1 MARKTPEEPEEPGCP
16 LWMVSFGDAMSLL
29 VTFFVM
35 LLAFSTFE
43 EAQLAKLLGA
53 MKGGLNAL
61 PSITNREQTGRK
73 GRDGISKAGS
83 YEKNIELEDMSKI
96 SPYNHMLQK
105 RHSPNAITE
114 NSEDEFF
121 MRMLEEGLSLV
132 IKTDSFFVPGTTEFI
147 PDRVRMLGVIVD
159 MGVPLDNELRIT
171 SVLPSDTEVLDA
183 KVKTVWG
190 LAALRAAAVQQR
202 IEEMAP
208 DKFPMSRFCLGARI
222 EEPGKPREGSQDLP
236 PERMEIT
243 FIGYR
248 DVPKIMG
255 AEGAL
260 LKGILE

>member
-1 MARKTPEEPEEPGCP
+1 MACKAPKPQEEEGCP

-35 LLAFSTFE
+35 LLAFSSFE
-43 EAQLAKLLGA
+43 EAQLASLLGA

-61 PSITNREQTGRK
+61 PSITDREQSGRK
-73 GRDGISKAGS
+73 GRDGISKSGG
-83 YEKNIELEDMSKI
+83 YEKNIAVEDMSKI

-105 RHSPNAITE
+105 EHSPNAINE

-132 IKTDSFFVPGTTEFI
+132 IKTDTFFVPGTTEFI
-147 PDRVRMLGVIVD
+147 PDRARMLGVIVD

-171 SVLPSDTEVLDA
+171 SVLPSNMEVLDP

-202 IEEMAP
+202 VAEMAP
-208 DKFPMSRFCLGARI
+208 DKFPMGRFCLGARV
-222 EEPGKPREGSQDLP
+222 EQPGEKKVRMPGACRRSGWKLP
-236 PERMEIT
+236 SSATGMCRKSWA
-243 FIGYR
+243 R
-248 DVPKIMG
+248 K
-255 AEGAL
+255 AL
-260 LKGILE
+260 C

>member
-1 MARKTPEEPEEPGCP
+1 
-16 LWMVSFGDAMSLL
+16 MVSFGDAMSLL

-61 PSITNREQTGRK
+61 PSITNREQSGRK
-73 GRDGISKAGS
+73 GRDGISKAGG
-83 YEKNIELEDMSKI
+83 YEKDISADDMSKV
-96 SPYNHMLQK
+96 SPYDHVLQK
-105 RHSPNAITE
+105 MHSQNTISD

-132 IKTDSFFVPGTTEFI
+132 IKTDTFFVPGTTEFI
-147 PDRVRMLGVIVD
+147 PDRARMLGVIAD

-171 SVLPSDTEVLDA
+171 SVLPANTEVLDPQ
-183 KVKTVWG
+183 VKTVWG

-202 IEEMAP
+202 IAAMSPE
-208 DKFPMSRFCLGARI
+208 KFPMSRFCLGAQI
-222 EEPGKPREGSQDLP
+222 EPAGEEMPDDRGLP